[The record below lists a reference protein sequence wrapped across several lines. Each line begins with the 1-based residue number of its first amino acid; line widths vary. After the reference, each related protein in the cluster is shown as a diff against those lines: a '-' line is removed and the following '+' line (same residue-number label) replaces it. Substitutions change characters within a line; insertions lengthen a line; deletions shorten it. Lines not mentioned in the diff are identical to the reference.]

1 MGCGACSAT
10 LTNVKSCT
18 IANSGATGGTAN
30 TDNAPALGAVS
41 ALTCL
46 DGYYTSSATACSLI
60 SSSSLLSETGSLA
73 AGLANMVSAT
83 VDSGFTKL
91 ATTAPT
97 CSTGYGAYKDSAG
110 KIMGCVACSAV
121 LTGIAS
127 CTVANSASAGS
138 TTATVAAVAPGA
150 ITITCSSGY
159 FLAGN

>member
-18 IANSGATGGTAN
+18 IANSAAAGGTAN
-30 TDNAPALGAVS
+30 TDNAPALGS
-41 ALTCL
+41 ITALTCL

-91 ATTAPT
+91 FTTAPT

-110 KIMGCVACSAV
+110 KVI
-121 LTGIAS
+121 
-127 CTVANSASAGS
+127 
-138 TTATVAAVAPGA
+138 
-150 ITITCSSGY
+150 
-159 FLAGN
+159 

>member
-18 IANSGATGGTAN
+18 IANSAASGSTTATDAAAAVGAIT
-30 TDNAPALGAVS
+30 

-73 AGLANMVSAT
+73 AGLANMVTAT

-97 CSTGYGAYKDSAG
+97 CSTGYGAYKDS
-110 KIMGCVACSAV
+110 
-121 LTGIAS
+121 
-127 CTVANSASAGS
+127 NSK
-138 TTATVAAVAPGA
+138 V
-150 ITITCSSGY
+150 IEIY
-159 FLAGN
+159 FFNF